1 MALDTGASVSMI
13 NTARLLAV
21 GYTTTATAGSSTVT
35 TASGS
40 EKAMLFDVSSI
51 DALGARRDRFR
62 VVSYSLPAAT
72 GVDGLLG
79 LDFFRDRRPV
89 IDFRKSTVQL
99 R

>member
-1 MALDTGASVSMI
+1 VITRFDGGHGLIVVRARIWGPSGSSLIPMALDTGASVSMI

-51 DALGARRDRFR
+51 DALGAR
-62 VVSYSLPAAT
+62 
-72 GVDGLLG
+72 
-79 LDFFRDRRPV
+79 
-89 IDFRKSTVQL
+89 
-99 R
+99 